1 MCVVCVE
8 PLPVQAVLVRDWEEG
23 LEDGEGGL
31 ANPRIPA
38 HLRARAMSVGG
49 REPQVKAASSAPDMG
64 PRLTHTPQT
73 PVLQAPCAMMTSL
86 PTLRVA
92 GNLF

>member
-8 PLPVQAVLVRDWEEG
+8 PLPVQAILVRDWGEG

-64 PRLTHTPQT
+64 PRLTPPQT
-73 PVLQAPCAMMTSL
+73 PVLQSPCAIVTCL